1 MKPFSDHQQLRDWL
15 SLNNAID
22 NEAGQ
27 IPCRQ
32 APDLF
37 FPEKIGTGAG
47 FDGGHLKMAIKAC
60 HSCPVMKKCAEYAV
74 NHKEVSG
81 IWGGLTSSERKRI
94 WSKKA

>member
-15 SLNNAID
+15 SLNNAIEA
-22 NEAGQ
+22 EAGQ

-60 HSCPVMKKCAEYAV
+60 QSCPVMKKCGEYAV